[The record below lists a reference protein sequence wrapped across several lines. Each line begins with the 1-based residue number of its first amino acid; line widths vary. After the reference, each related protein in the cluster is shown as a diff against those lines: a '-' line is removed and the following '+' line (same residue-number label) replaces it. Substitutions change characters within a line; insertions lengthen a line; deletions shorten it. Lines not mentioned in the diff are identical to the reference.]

1 MSEQYY
7 NVTEEDRGQRLD
19 KLMVDITEGYSR
31 SQIKTWLEKEHVM
44 VNGEIAKANYKCQ
57 PNDKITWEVPETE
70 PLNLEP
76 KNIPL
81 DIVYEDKD
89 ILVVNKKS
97 GMVVH
102 PSAGHYDDTL
112 VNALLYH
119 CTDLSGINGV
129 ERPGIVHRLDKDTSG
144 LLVVAKNDQAHVG
157 LAEQLKDRKMERN
170 YQAIVHGDIPH
181 DYGTIDAPIGRS
193 EKNRQMMDVTDKGKP
208 AITHFEVTERL
219 HGMYSVVKCKLET
232 GRTHQIR
239 VHMKY
244 IGYPIV
250 GDPKYGPRKTTDVD
264 GQALHAYQVAFQHP
278 VTEEPLTFEVE
289 PPEKFQ
295 QVLENIRKSY

>member
-208 AITHFEVTERL
+208 AITHF
-219 HGMYSVVKCKLET
+219 
-232 GRTHQIR
+232 
-239 VHMKY
+239 
-244 IGYPIV
+244 
-250 GDPKYGPRKTTDVD
+250 
-264 GQALHAYQVAFQHP
+264 
-278 VTEEPLTFEVE
+278 
-289 PPEKFQ
+289 
-295 QVLENIRKSY
+295 

>member
-1 MSEQYY
+1 
-7 NVTEEDRGQRLD
+7 
-19 KLMVDITEGYSR
+19 
-31 SQIKTWLEKEHVM
+31 
-44 VNGEIAKANYKCQ
+44 
-57 PNDKITWEVPETE
+57 
-70 PLNLEP
+70 
-76 KNIPL
+76 
-81 DIVYEDKD
+81 
-89 ILVVNKKS
+89 
-97 GMVVH
+97 
-102 PSAGHYDDTL
+102 
-112 VNALLYH
+112 
-119 CTDLSGINGV
+119 
-129 ERPGIVHRLDKDTSG
+129 DTSG

-250 GDPKYGPRKTTDVD
+250 GDPKYGPRKTLDAD
-264 GQALHAYQVAFQHP
+264 GQVLHAKTIGFTHPATKKWMEFSAEAPESFQDI
-278 VTEEPLTFEVE
+278 LAYID
-289 PPEKFQ
+289 KM
-295 QVLENIRKSY
+295 Y